1 MTGLIVALST
11 ADVTVRAGA
20 VGLLAL
26 VAIALVAGRIDWG
39 QFRRSH
45 NRPAPVYLRVDQ
57 RPGQIYRHPSIR
69 RRAAATGGLA
79 GFAVAGGVAIAL
91 VFAVVGALLVESITG
106 LLR

>member
-20 VGLLAL
+20 VGLLAV
-26 VAIALVAGRIDWG
+26 VAIVFVAARIDWG
-39 QFRRSH
+39 QFRRSQG
-45 NRPAPVYLRVDQ
+45 RPAPVYVRVDQ

-69 RRAAATGGLA
+69 RRAAAVSGLA
-79 GFAVAGGVAIAL
+79 GFAVAGGIAIAL
-91 VFAVVGALLVESITG
+91 AFSVVVALLVESITG